1 MPLYRP
7 AALTVDDQAVAH
19 LLQFCQETDRRA
31 LLLVAD
37 ANTYAV
43 LGQEVETALRAQ
55 GFDLKSV
62 VLRSAEVVA
71 DAQHIFRVLLQ
82 LDPTERTFIA
92 VGSGTITD
100 ITRFVSHRTR
110 RPFIVMP
117 TAPSVDGFT
126 SIGAP
131 LIIDGIKTT
140 VICQAPL
147 AIFADLKVLTAAPRA
162 MIAAGLGDMLGKF
175 TSIADFRL
183 GHLLWGEPYDEEIAQ
198 RTLRA
203 AQLCVDHAAEIAQ
216 ASPDGI
222 RMLLD
227 ALIESG
233 FCMLDFGNSRPASG
247 IEHHTSHVWE
257 MKLLQAGRP
266 AILHGAKVG
275 YATIL
280 AAQLYER
287 VRQTSRSEL
296 SALLEAATLPDRAQ
310 EIAAIRAAYG
320 HLAEEM
326 ITAQQ
331 AFLQL
336 TPAQFDG
343 VKAKLLENW
352 AAIQAIAQA
361 VPTAAQCTELL
372 RAVGGP
378 TAPAELGLSDA
389 EVTLG
394 VNAAHYLRDRFT
406 VRKLWHL
413 LGNEGR
419 KSVA

>member
-1 MPLYRP
+1 MTSNRP
-7 AALTVDDQAVAH
+7 VALTVDDHAVAH

-31 LLLVAD
+31 LVLVAD

-43 LGQEVETALRAQ
+43 LGQEVESALRAQ

-82 LDPTERTFIA
+82 VDQSERTFIA

-110 RPFIVMP
+110 RPFIAMP

-147 AIFADLKVLTAAPRA
+147 AIFAELKVLAAAPRP

-183 GHLLWGEPYDEEIAQ
+183 GHLLWHEPYDEEIAQ

-203 AQLCVDHAAEIAQ
+203 AQLCVDHAEEIAQ
-216 ASPDGI
+216 ATPAGI
-222 RMLLD
+222 RILLD

-287 VRQTSRSEL
+287 VRQTPRGEL
-296 SALLEAATLPDRAQ
+296 IDLLEAATLPDREQ
-310 EIAAIRAAYG
+310 EIAAIRTAYG
-320 HLAEEM
+320 ALADEM

-331 AFLQL
+331 PFLNL
-336 TPAQFDG
+336 TAAQFDA
-343 VKAKLLENW
+343 VKQKILAHW
-352 AAIQAIAQA
+352 AEIQTIAQA
-361 VPTAAQCTELL
+361 VPTPEQCTSLL
-372 RAVGGP
+372 RTVGGP
-378 TAPAELGLSDA
+378 VTPAELGLATA
-389 EVTLG
+389 EVAHG

-413 LGNEGR
+413 VDGDQ
-419 KSVA
+419 